1 MNISRTILFKSLVKQ
16 FYRQN
21 AGLLSFL
28 LFMMV
33 VVVGRANDAG
43 LLEYHLSLIQG
54 ILVNP
59 IIFLLVLLAWFLYAW
74 KCKQFIALTLDR
86 PEFSFLKILSFTK
99 VVRVY
104 RLLLEV
110 QLLLFLPVILYAIII
125 AGVGFYKHWHQP
137 VIWMLTYLLAIC
149 GISARWYLYLLQ
161 NPAAGGYR
169 IRWQPPSLFRKRSYW
184 SILIR
189 YVLMNRKLLLL
200 IIKIYSCGML
210 YLLLVN
216 RAEPSE
222 DLKMILLFYSFGL
235 LGHGILIRQIREM
248 EETRL
253 GFYRGMPL
261 SLADRYLQY
270 GCLYFFLFI
279 PEMITTGWLTPTYLH
294 YQDALLFIFF
304 GCSSLLLLNSL
315 LCVKSFRIAAFLKL
329 SVIYFFLIFIA
340 VLAGMVQWLILFSL
354 ILSVSLFFG
363 RYYAY
368 ERE

>member
-1 MNISRTILFKSLVKQ
+1 
-16 FYRQN
+16 
-21 AGLLSFL
+21 
-28 LFMMV
+28 MV

-59 IIFLLVLLAWFLYAW
+59 VIFLLVLLAWFLYAW

-86 PEFSFLKILSFTK
+86 PEFSFLNILSCTK
-99 VVRVY
+99 AARIY
-104 RLLLEV
+104 RLLFEV
-110 QLLLFLPVILYAIII
+110 QFLLFLPVILYAIII

-137 VIWMLTYLLAIC
+137 VIGLLVYILAIC

-161 NPAAGGYR
+161 NPAVRGYR
-169 IRWQPPSLFRKRSYW
+169 IRWRLPSLFRERFYW

-189 YVLMNRKLLLL
+189 YVLTNRRLLLL

-216 RAEPSE
+216 RTGVDD

-261 SLADRYLQY
+261 SLLGRYLQY

-279 PEMITTGWLTPTYLH
+279 PEIITIGWLTPAYLH

-304 GCSSLLLLNSL
+304 GYSSLLLLNSL
-315 LCVKSFRIAAFLKL
+315 LCVKSFRITAFLKL
-329 SVIYFFLIFIA
+329 SVVYFFFIFVA
-340 VLAGMVQWLILFSL
+340 VLAGVLLWLILFSL